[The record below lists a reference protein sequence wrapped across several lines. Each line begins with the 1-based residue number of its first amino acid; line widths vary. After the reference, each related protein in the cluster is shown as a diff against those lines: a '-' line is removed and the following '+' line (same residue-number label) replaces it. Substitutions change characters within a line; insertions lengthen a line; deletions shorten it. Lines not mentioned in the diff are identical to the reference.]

1 MAYTI
6 DCFSDEV
13 TRLAEPVSPIIK
25 GRYDN
30 KIKLRLNSDRLIV
43 RNLKESDLVP
53 VQSPNDI
60 IHTVTLDEDERP
72 DLIAQRFYN
81 DPRMYWVILAANDMR
96 ERSQLKKGSIVRI
109 PAMATIYGSK
119 GILLK

>member
-81 DPRMYWVILAANDMR
+81 DPRMYMDQYN
-96 ERSQLKKGSIVRI
+96 
-109 PAMATIYGSK
+109 
-119 GILLK
+119 

>member
-1 MAYTI
+1 MKEKI
-6 DCFSDEV
+6 N
-13 TRLAEPVSPIIK
+13 II
-25 GRYDN
+25 R
-30 KIKLRLNSDRLIV
+30 V